1 MNENNDIQRVEI
13 IINQVKKEFK
23 STAFM
28 FISKMWIFTQIFLN
42 SQLESNFIDSFFFH
56 RGKLALFSLLH
67 VSKFQ
72 NGEQNSSLD
81 FSSSTLFFLFS

>member
-23 STAFM
+23 STAFL
-28 FISKMWIFTQIFLN
+28 FISKMWIFIQIFLN
-42 SQLESNFIDSFFFH
+42 SQLESNFIDSFSFH
-56 RGKLALFSLLH
+56 RGKLALFSLLQ

-81 FSSSTLFFLFS
+81 FSSSALFFLFS